1 VIAPLLTNRIVN
13 NYSAFVKGEKVRVWS
28 SQSQWR
34 GRPSARAQNAN
45 VVPGFGGLK
54 PKAAGVA
61 LSLLALSAC
70 AVGPDFAP
78 PPAPPGSGYTP
89 ETQPVT
95 TAAVD
100 IAGGAAQKF
109 DLGRDIPGEWWKVFH
124 SQELDSLIA
133 EALQANPSLQAAQ
146 AALWQAKENLYAQEG
161 KLLPTVDANASAT
174 RQQFSPAT
182 FGEPGAPSI
191 FNLYQATVN
200 VAYAPDVFGGQRRQ
214 IEATEAL
221 AEYQRFELEATYLTL
236 TSNVVTAAV
245 QEASLRGQIEAT
257 RDIIKAETDQL
268 DVVRHQ
274 FDIGAAART
283 DVLTQQSEVATAQ
296 ATLPPLQKQL
306 EQQRHVLLAL
316 IGRFPN
322 EAGRDHLTLAALRLP
337 TALPVSLP
345 SQLVEQRPDVRAAA
359 AQLHQASAQIGV
371 AIANR
376 LPQFNLTGDYGSA
389 ALTTA
394 TLFTPS
400 AMIWSAAASGTQP
413 LFHGFTLLHQQRAAE
428 AGYDMAQAQY
438 RNTVLAAFQ
447 NVADALRALQLDAA
461 TLKAQRAALRAAS
474 DTLDL
479 ARGQYRLGAITY
491 VILLTAQRSYQQARL
506 AVVQAQAARY
516 ADTAALFQALGGGWW
531 NRADVVPDPRSPE
544 ADAAPTT
551 PGVDS
556 GAHPATELKQ

>member
-1 VIAPLLTNRIVN
+1 VIVPLLTNRIVN
-13 NYSAFVKGEKVRVWS
+13 NYSAFVKGEKVPVWF

-45 VVPGFGGLK
+45 VVPGCGGLK

-78 PPAPPGSGYTP
+78 PPAPPASGYTP
-89 ETQPVT
+89 ETQPVS

-100 IAGGAAQKF
+100 IAGGAAQQF

-124 SQELDSLIA
+124 SNELDSLIA

-200 VAYAPDVFGGQRRQ
+200 VSYAPDVFGGQRRQ

-322 EAGRDHLTLAALRLP
+322 EARRDHLTLAVLRLP

-345 SQLVEQRPDVRAAA
+345 SQLVGQRPDVRAAA

-394 TLFTPS
+394 ALFTPS
-400 AMIWSAAASGTQP
+400 AMIWSAAAAGTQP
-413 LFHGFTLLHQQRAAE
+413 IFHGFTLLHQQRAAE

-479 ARGQYRLGAITY
+479 SRGQYRLGAITY

-531 NRADVVPDPRSPE
+531 NRADVVTDPRSPA

-551 PGVDS
+551 TGLET
-556 GAHPATELKQ
+556 GAHPTTELKQ